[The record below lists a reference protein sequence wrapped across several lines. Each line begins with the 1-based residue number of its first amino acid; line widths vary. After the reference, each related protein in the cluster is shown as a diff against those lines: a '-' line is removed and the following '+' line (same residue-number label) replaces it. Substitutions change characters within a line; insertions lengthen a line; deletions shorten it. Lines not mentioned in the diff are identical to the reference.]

1 MSVLM
6 GRGALALWL
15 DVAPELDRETDGWYI
30 DEHLPDRIDTGKYL
44 RARRFEA
51 VQGAPQYLS
60 LFEATTPAA
69 LASEGYLS
77 LVNKISDQSQRI
89 RSGFS
94 NVIRNTFDVRISSGR
109 GIGAVMASLR
119 LKQDAAGNAQAAV
132 AAMDAQVP
140 QLLREHGVVGVHW
153 MQAAPEVRRAMDSV
167 RVTGLHDGSAD
178 YVLLLETSRVEDVRA
193 LREGVLSTTALAA
206 RGWREDGFGIYSL
219 LYEVSALDADR
230 EIILGDRR

>member
-6 GRGALALWL
+6 GKGALALWL

-60 LFEATTPAA
+60 LFEADTPAA

-94 NVIRNTFDVRISSGR
+94 NVVRNTFDVRVSTGR

-119 LKQDAAGNAQAAV
+119 LKVGSGGDARQAID
-132 AAMDAQVP
+132 AMDARIP
-140 QLLREHGVVGVHW
+140 QLLRAHGVVGVHW
-153 MQAAPEVRRAMDSV
+153 MQAAPEVRAAMDSV
-167 RVTGLHDGSAD
+167 RVTGHKDGSAD
-178 YVLLLETSRVEDVRA
+178 YVLLIETSRADDVCA
-193 LREGVLSTTALAA
+193 LRERALSTKELAGN
-206 RGWREDGFGIYSL
+206 GWLEDGFGIYRL
-219 LYEVSALDADR
+219 LYEVSGLDAEH
-230 EIILGDRR
+230 EIILGDRL

>member
-51 VQGAPQYLS
+51 VEGAPQYLS
-60 LFEATTPAA
+60 LFEASTPAA

-94 NVIRNTFDVRISSGR
+94 NVIRNTFDVRVSTGR

-119 LKQDAAGNAQAAV
+119 LKIDTAGNAQAAIG
-132 AAMDAQVP
+132 AMDVQIS

-153 MQAAPEVRRAMDSV
+153 MQAAPEVRAAMDSV
-167 RVTGLHDGSAD
+167 RVTGHQDGSAD
-178 YVLLLETSRVEDVRA
+178 YVLLIEASRVQDVRA
-193 LREGVLSTTALAA
+193 LREGALSTEALALS
-206 RGWREDGFGIYSL
+206 GWREDGFGIYGL
-219 LYEVSALDADR
+219 LYEVSGFDADH
-230 EIILGDRR
+230 EIILGDRL